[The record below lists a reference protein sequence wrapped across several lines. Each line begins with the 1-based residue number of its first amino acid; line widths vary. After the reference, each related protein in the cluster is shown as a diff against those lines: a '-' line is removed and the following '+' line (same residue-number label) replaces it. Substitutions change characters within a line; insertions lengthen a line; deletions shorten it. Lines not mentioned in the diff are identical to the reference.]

1 MARIIAAGA
10 EITIP
15 NQVGSASSLERATV
29 VRLVNKGNTNR
40 VVTIVEG
47 DTSNDL
53 VGSFTILG
61 DTSET
66 LEKQPWQRVYVP
78 AGTDVLG
85 TKVGFSN

>member
-1 MARIIAAGA
+1 MSRIIASGA
-10 EITIP
+10 EIIIP

-40 VVTIVEG
+40 VVTVVEG
-47 DTSNDL
+47 DTSNDV

-61 DTSET
+61 DTSEM

-85 TKVGFSN
+85 AKVGFSN

>member
-1 MARIIAAGA
+1 MSRIIVAG
-10 EITIP
+10 EQETIP

-47 DTSNDL
+47 DTSNDV
-53 VGSFTILG
+53 VGSFTMLG
-61 DTSET
+61 NASDM
-66 LEKQPWQRVYVP
+66 LEKQPWQRVYVA
-78 AGTDVLG
+78 AGTDVVG